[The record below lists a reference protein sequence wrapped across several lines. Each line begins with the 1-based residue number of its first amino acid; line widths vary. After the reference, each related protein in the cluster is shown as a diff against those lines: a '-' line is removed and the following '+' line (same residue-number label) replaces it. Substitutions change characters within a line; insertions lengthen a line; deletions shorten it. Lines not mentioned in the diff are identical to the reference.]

1 MPITSIDAVS
11 TASASLKVLMDE
23 ALDRIVGRFNYHN
36 VPLPT
41 KQYWMV
47 GQPVIDCEQLV
58 LSVGQLYIGS
68 PGDQA
73 NDPMRSNSPRSVV
86 FRVTL
91 ARAVPSVDGRGHSP
105 TTEKIQAGSEILAV
119 DAWTLLDAVAF
130 LDQWEAYGGFGL
142 GVIATVDVDEPS
154 GGIQSIT
161 STFTMAIP

>member
-1 MPITSIDAVS
+1 MPIISVDTVS
-11 TASASLKVLMDE
+11 TNAKSLKVLMDE
-23 ALDRIVGRFNYHN
+23 ALDRIIGRFDYHN

-41 KQYWMV
+41 KRYWMV

-68 PGDQA
+68 PGDEA
-73 NDPMRSNSPRSVV
+73 RDPMRSNSPRSVV

-91 ARAVPSVDGRGHSP
+91 ARSVPTVDNRGASP
-105 TTEKIQAGSEILAV
+105 TTEKIQAGSEISAV

-130 LDQWEAYGGFGL
+130 LDQWDAYGGFGL
-142 GVIATVDVDEPS
+142 GVIATVDVDDPS